1 MKFGI
6 FMSPYHIPGKSPSV
20 SLAHDL
26 DIIEHMDRL
35 GYDEAWIGEHHSG
48 GFEIV
53 SAPDLLIAA
62 AAQRT
67 SDIRFGTG
75 VTSVPYHHPL
85 VAAGRITLLDN
96 ITRGRFIFGAGPGA
110 LVTDAHMMGIE
121 PNNQRRMME
130 EGLDAISRLIKGE
143 TVDMETD
150 WFTLQDARLQVL
162 PYKGREVEIAVA
174 SVRSPSGVKLA
185 GRYGFGLLSI
195 AATDPNGGFSF
206 VGETW
211 RLMEERAKESGQSVS
226 RDNWRVMAPIHIAE
240 TKEQA
245 YEDVR
250 HGMVPMAKFGSTGPF
265 AAEGMDIEQVLAAT
279 THEEMVDNLN
289 TSGAGVV
296 GTPEMAIE
304 LVSRLEKQ
312 SGGFG
317 TLLLAGSDWANQAA
331 TKKSLEL
338 FAQYVIPEFQGTS
351 APLLSSWDRLYS
363 GRKAFGAEFRA
374 AQDKAIADDAAE
386 RTTLA
391 GAVPTS

>member
-20 SLAHDL
+20 SLGHDL

-35 GYDEAWIGEHHSG
+35 GFDEVWVGEHHSG

-62 AAQRT
+62 AAERT
-67 SDIRFGTG
+67 KSICFGTG

-85 VAAGRITLLDN
+85 VTAGRITLLDN
-96 ITRGRFIFGAGPGA
+96 LTRGRFTFGAGPGA

-121 PNNQRRMME
+121 PGNQRRMME
-130 EGLDAISRLIKGE
+130 EGLSAITRLLRGE

-150 WFTLQDARLQVL
+150 WFSLRDARLQLL
-162 PYKGREVEIAVA
+162 PYKGRELEIAVA

-195 AATDPNGGFSF
+195 AATDPNGGFGF

-211 RLMEERAKESGQSVS
+211 RLMEERARESGRSVS
-226 RDNWRVMAPIHIAE
+226 RDSWRMMAPIHLAE

-245 YEDVR
+245 CEDLR
-250 HGMVPMAKFGSTGPF
+250 HGMVEMSKFGATGPF
-265 AAEGMDIEQVLAAT
+265 AGEGVDIEEVLAST
-279 THEEMVDNLN
+279 SHEEMVDGLN
-289 TSGAGVV
+289 ASGMGVV
-296 GTPEMAIE
+296 GTPDMAVE
-304 LVSRLEKQ
+304 LIRRLEKQ

-317 TLLLAGSDWANQAA
+317 TLLLAGSDWAGHAA
-331 TKKSLEL
+331 TKRSLEL
-338 FAQYVIPEFQGTS
+338 FAEYVIPEFQGTVAS
-351 APLLSSWDRLYS
+351 LRSSWDRLYA
-363 GRKAFGAEFRA
+363 GRKVFGAEFRA
-374 AQDKAIADDAAE
+374 AQDKAIAEDDAE
-386 RTTLA
+386 RA
-391 GAVPTS
+391 AR